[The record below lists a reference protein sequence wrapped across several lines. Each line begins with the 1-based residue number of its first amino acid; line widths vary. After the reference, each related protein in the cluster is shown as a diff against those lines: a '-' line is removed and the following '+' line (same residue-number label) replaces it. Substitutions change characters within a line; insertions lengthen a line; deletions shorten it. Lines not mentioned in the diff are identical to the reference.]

1 MCAVLHCRL
10 ASHGLHGT
18 RQTVPEAV
26 RGQSLGLSAH
36 CSRGPA
42 RLLREVPRARRRTT
56 AAAPTPTPRWRR
68 APASHCPA
76 HPVAAPSAQP
86 AAAAC
91 PVAAGAPPASPLRR
105 PSDGVALSGCVGRGV
120 FSFAGLKRLLS
131 ALPRGSPATAAN
143 ADVVA
148 QRGTVR
154 TIRPRPTTPCSP
166 VGCTP
171 TGLFCTAAQERGNPT
186 LTLPSHFPSML
197 RAGDKLPLRLQCGR
211 AGRGAGPLCAVL
223 H

>member
-91 PVAAGAPPASPLRR
+91 PVAAGAPPASPLKR
-105 PSDGVALSGCVGRGV
+105 PSNGVALSGCAGRGV
-120 FSFAGLKRLLS
+120 FSFAGLKAPAVSS
-131 ALPRGSPATAAN
+131 AAREPCDGGERGCRRTAWDCPYNSTAAHH
-143 ADVVA
+143 
-148 QRGTVR
+148 TVQPCRLHPHR
-154 TIRPRPTTPCSP
+154 TVLHR
-166 VGCTP
+166 
-171 TGLFCTAAQERGNPT
+171 
-186 LTLPSHFPSML
+186 
-197 RAGDKLPLRLQCGR
+197 RAGKG
-211 AGRGAGPLCAVL
+211 
-223 H
+223 